1 MSEQDATRAS
11 YNRVAAEY
19 ARRMADELAHK
30 PLDRQLL
37 DAFAASVDGLVCDL
51 GCGPGQVAAYVHE
64 RGCEVVGVDLSDA
77 MVEQA
82 RRLHPGLRFLQ
93 ADMRRLPFDDGALGG
108 IVAFYSLIH
117 LPPEELSVALREL
130 RRVLRGG
137 GSLLVAIHCGDEV
150 RHFDT
155 LWDEPVNLDFRFFSP
170 QAMCDLLTKAG
181 FTIVNVTEREPYPAV
196 EVETQRAYILASP
209 PLEPK

>member
-1 MSEQDATRAS
+1 MSEHDATRSS
-11 YNRVAAEY
+11 YNRLAAEY

-37 DAFAASVDGLVCDL
+37 DAFASATEGLICDL
-51 GCGPGQVAAYVHE
+51 GCGPGQVAGYLYE

-77 MVEQA
+77 MVEEA

-93 ADMRRLPFDDGALGG
+93 ADMRQLPFEDGALGG

-117 LPPEELSVALREL
+117 LPTDELPVALREL
-130 RRVLRGG
+130 RRVLREG
-137 GSLLVAIHCGDEV
+137 GSLLVTIHCGSEV

-155 LWDEPVNLDFRFFSP
+155 LWDEPVNLDFRFFTP
-170 QAMCDLLTKAG
+170 QAMRDLLMDAG
-181 FTIVNVTEREPYPAV
+181 FTIVSVTEREPYPEV
-196 EVETQRAYILASP
+196 EVETQRAYLLATVP
-209 PLEPK
+209 TQR

>member
-1 MSEQDATRAS
+1 MSERDATRDS
-11 YNRVAAEY
+11 YNRLAAEY

-37 DAFAASVDGLVCDL
+37 DTFATEAQGLVCDL
-51 GCGPGQVAAYVHE
+51 GCGPGQVAAYLHE

-82 RRLHPGLRFLQ
+82 RLLHPELRFLQ

-117 LPPEELSVALREL
+117 LPPEELPVALGEL

-137 GSLLVAIHCGDEV
+137 ASLLVAIHCGSEV

-155 LWDEPVNLDFRFFSP
+155 LWGEPVHLDFRFFTP
-170 QAMCDLLTKAG
+170 QAMCDLLTDAG
-181 FTIVNVTEREPYPAV
+181 FAIVNVTEREPYPEV
-196 EVETQRAYILASP
+196 EVETQRAYILATSP
-209 PLEPK
+209 VQR

>member
-11 YNRVAAEY
+11 YNRLAAEY

-37 DAFAASVDGLVCDL
+37 DAFTTSVDGLVCDL
-51 GCGPGQVAAYVHE
+51 GCGPGQVAGYLHE

-93 ADMRRLPFDDGALGG
+93 ADMRQLPLDDGALGG

-117 LPPEELSVALREL
+117 LPPEELPMALREL

-137 GSLLVAIHCGDEV
+137 GSLLVAFHSGAEV

-155 LWDEPVNLDFRFFSP
+155 LWDEPVNLDFRFFTP
-170 QAMCDLLTKAG
+170 QTMRDVLTDAG
-181 FTIVNVTEREPYPAV
+181 FTIVNVTEREPYPGV
-196 EVETQRAYILASP
+196 EVETQRAYILATAP
-209 PLEPK
+209 VQR

>member
-1 MSEQDATRAS
+1 MSEQDATRDS
-11 YNRVAAEY
+11 YNRLAPEY

-37 DAFAASVDGLVCDL
+37 DAFAEAAQGLICDL
-51 GCGPGQVAAYVHE
+51 GCGPGQVAGYLHE

-82 RRLHPGLRFLQ
+82 RLLHPGLRFLQ

-117 LPPEELSVALREL
+117 LPPDELPVALREL
-130 RRVLRGG
+130 RRVMREGA
-137 GSLLVAIHCGDEV
+137 SLLVAIHCGDEA

-155 LWDEPVNLDFRFFSP
+155 LWDEPVNLDFRFFTP
-170 QAMCDLLTKAG
+170 QIMCDLLTDAG
-181 FTIVNVTEREPYPAV
+181 FIIDSVTEREPYPAV
-196 EVETQRAYILASP
+196 EVETQRAYILAALP
-209 PLEPK
+209 VQR

>member
-11 YNRVAAEY
+11 YNRLAAEY

-51 GCGPGQVAAYVHE
+51 GCGPGQVAGYLHA
-64 RGCEVVGVDLSDA
+64 RGCEVVGIDLSDA

-82 RRLHPGLRFLQ
+82 QRLRPGLRFLQ
-93 ADMRRLPFDDGALGG
+93 ADMRQLPLDDGTLGG

-117 LPPEELSVALREL
+117 LPPEELPVALREL

-137 GSLLVAIHCGDEV
+137 GPLLVAFHSGAEV
-150 RHFDT
+150 RHFDA
-155 LWDEPVNLDFRFFSP
+155 LWDEPVNLDFRFFTP
-170 QAMCDLLTKAG
+170 QAMRSLLTDAG
-181 FTIVNVTEREPYPAV
+181 FAIVSVTEREPYPAV
-196 EVETQRAYILASP
+196 EVETQRAYILATAP
-209 PLEPK
+209 EQR